1 MQEYKLRGFLRAS
14 HETRENITPTIEQES
29 SMMQDRNSNI
39 SKTIAYSQ
47 LQALKEASENIKIQI
62 KRPRI
67 DTED

>member
-29 SMMQDRNSNI
+29 SMMQDRNLNN

-47 LQALKEASENIKIQI
+47 L
-62 KRPRI
+62 
-67 DTED
+67 